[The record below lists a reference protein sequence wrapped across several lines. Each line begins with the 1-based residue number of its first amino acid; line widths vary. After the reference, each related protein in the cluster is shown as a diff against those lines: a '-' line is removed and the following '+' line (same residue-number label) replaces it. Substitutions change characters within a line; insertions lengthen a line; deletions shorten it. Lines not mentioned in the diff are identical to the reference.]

1 LELGVQLADEVRFI
15 DPVIGTG
22 TETENEARIFERR
35 VAARSGVV
43 NWREAVAKV
52 PLR

>member
-1 LELGVQLADEVRFI
+1 LELGGRLADEARFI

-22 TETENEARIFERR
+22 IETENEMQILERR
-35 VAARSGVV
+35 VAARSSVV